1 MIRYLTAI
9 GIALLALI
17 SFELYNGV
25 HRVKGQQKELEAL
38 KTSIA
43 SEGEAIRV
51 LKAEWSYLNQPDRL
65 QQLARR
71 HLALSPTGPAQIV
84 ILASLP
90 LKPQSAT
97 PAGPRVVQ
105 AIDLPQRLVPNA
117 PLPRPKPKFE
127 GAAR

>member
-1 MIRYLTAI
+1 LIRSLTAM

-17 SFELYNGV
+17 SFGLYNGV
-25 HRVKGQQKELEAL
+25 HLVKVQQKELETL
-38 KTSIA
+38 KASIA
-43 SEGEAIRV
+43 REGEAIRV

-71 HLALSPTGPAQIV
+71 HLALSPTGPSQIV

-97 PAGPRVVQ
+97 PATPRVVQ
-105 AIDLPQRLVPNA
+105 ATDLPPRLVPNA
-117 PLPRPKPKFE
+117 PLPRPKPKL
-127 GAAR
+127 GGVTQ